1 MANDT
6 SSALKIP
13 AAPAVPTVDPDH
25 AVDLPFLVEST
36 LTDFLRAESAALT
49 DVDRAL
55 EPMLSAAREA
65 VLGGGKRLR
74 PLFAYWGWRSVAGP
88 HAPLEPVLPALAAL
102 ELLHAFALVH
112 DDVMDRS
119 ATRRGRPTAHRRL
132 AAAHAAQRLH
142 GDAAHFGDSAA
153 ILVGDL
159 LLVWADRLIA
169 RADVPAATLLSARV
183 AYDRMRVEAIAG
195 QFLDV
200 LGDCAPTWSPERA
213 LRTARLKTAGYT
225 ATWPLHYG
233 AALAGASGPAFAQGP
248 LGRAYTRYGLAVGEA
263 FQLRDDLLGLFGEP
277 AVTGK
282 PIGDDLG
289 KPTMLLLLARSR
301 ANSAQLAEL
310 EAVLAA
316 RRPDVT
322 RLAALVRET
331 GAPDLLSEMISE
343 RVADAQAALA
353 DAPVDDG
360 TRSALGALAAA
371 VAWRA
376 A

>member
-6 SSALKIP
+6 SSALAPHPLRTGVPVLAEHP
-13 AAPAVPTVDPDH
+13 A
-25 AVDLPFLVEST
+25 DLPKLVEST
-36 LTDFLRAESAALT
+36 LTEFVCAESHALV
-49 DVDRAL
+49 DVDVAL
-55 EPMLSAAREA
+55 EPLLSAAQDA
-65 VLGGGKRLR
+65 VLGGGKRVR
-74 PLFAYWGWRSVAGP
+74 PQFAYWGWRSVAGP
-88 HAPLEPVLPALAAL
+88 HAPVGPVLPALAAL

-119 ATRRGRPTAHRRL
+119 DTRRGRPTAHRALADGHRARRL
-132 AAAHAAQRLH
+132 R
-142 GDAAHFGDSAA
+142 GDAAHFGDAAA
-153 ILVGDL
+153 ILAGDL
-159 LLVWADRLIA
+159 LLVWADRLMA
-169 RADVPAATLLSARV
+169 RADVPAATLREARA

-200 LGDCAPTWSPERA
+200 LGDCARTWSPERA

-233 AALAGASGPAFAQGP
+233 AALAGAGGGFARGP

-282 PIGDDLG
+282 PVGDDLG
-289 KPTMLLLLARSR
+289 KPTMLLLLAQSR
-301 ANSAQLAEL
+301 AGAAQRAEID
-310 EAVLAA
+310 AVLAA
-316 RRPDVT
+316 PRPDVA
-322 RLAALVRET
+322 RLAGLVRDT
-331 GAPDLLSEMISE
+331 GAPDLLSEMIGE
-343 RVADAQAALA
+343 RVADARAALA
-353 DAPVDDG
+353 AAPVDDG
-360 TRSALGALAAA
+360 TRAALGELAAA

>member
-6 SSALKIP
+6 FSAL
-13 AAPAVPTVDPDH
+13 AAHPCSAVPATPTHH
-25 AVDLPFLVEST
+25 AADLPLLVEYT
-36 LTDFLRAESAALT
+36 LTEFVRAETRALAE
-49 DVDRAL
+49 VDSAL
-55 EPMLSAAREA
+55 EPLLSAARDA
-65 VLGGGKRLR
+65 VLGGGKRVR
-74 PLFAYWGWRSVAGP
+74 PQFAYWGWRSVAGP
-88 HAPLEPVLPALAAL
+88 HAPVGMVLPALAAL

-119 ATRRGRPTAHRRL
+119 DTRRGRPTAHRAL
-132 AAAHAAQRLH
+132 ADGHRAAGLR
-142 GDAAHFGDSAA
+142 GDAAHFGDAAA

-159 LLVWADRLIA
+159 LLVWADRLMA
-169 RADVPAATLLSARV
+169 RAGVPDRTLREART

-200 LGDCAPTWSPERA
+200 LGDCARTWSPERA

-233 AALAGASGPAFAQGP
+233 AALADAGGGGFAQGP
-248 LGRAYTRYGLAVGEA
+248 LGRAFTRYGLAVGEA

-282 PIGDDLG
+282 PVGDDLG
-289 KPTMLLLLARSR
+289 KPTMLLLLAQAR
-301 ANSAQLAEL
+301 ASAAQRAEL
-310 EAVLAA
+310 AAVLAA
-316 RRPDVT
+316 PRPDVA
-322 RLAALVRET
+322 RLAAVVRDT
-331 GAPDLLSEMISE
+331 GAPEQLSEMIGE
-343 RVADAQAALA
+343 RVADAHAALA
-353 DAPVDDG
+353 AAPVDDD
-360 TRSALGALAAA
+360 TRTALGELAAA

>member
-1 MANDT
+1 M
-6 SSALKIP
+6 P
-13 AAPAVPTVDPDH
+13 APAER
-25 AVDLPFLVEST
+25 ASDLPHLVEST
-36 LTDFLRAESAALT
+36 LTAFVAAEAVTLT
-49 DVDRAL
+49 DVDEAL
-55 EPMLSAAREA
+55 EPLLAAARDA
-65 VLGGGKRLR
+65 VLGGGKRVR
-74 PLFAYWGWRSVAGP
+74 PQFAYWGWRSVAGP
-88 HAPLEPVLPALAAL
+88 HAPVAPVLPALAAL

-119 ATRRGRPTAHRRL
+119 ETRRGRPTAHRAL
-132 AAAHAAQRLH
+132 AGAHRDQRLR
-142 GDAAHFGDSAA
+142 GDAGHFGDAAA

-159 LLVWADRLIA
+159 LLVWADRLMA
-169 RADVPAATLLSARV
+169 RADVPAATLRDART

-200 LGDCAPTWSPERA
+200 LGDCARTWSPERA

-233 AALAGASGPAFAQGP
+233 AALAGASGPGFARGE

-282 PIGDDLG
+282 PVGDDLG

-301 ANSAQLAEL
+301 ANAAQLAEL
-310 EAVLAA
+310 EEVLAA
-316 RRPDVT
+316 ARPDVA
-322 RLAALVRET
+322 RLAAVVRDT
-331 GAPDLLSEMISE
+331 GAPDLLSGMIGE
-343 RVADAQAALA
+343 RVADAQAAL
-353 DAPVDDG
+353 DGAPVDGG
-360 TRSALGALAAA
+360 TRAALGELAAA

>member
-6 SSALKIP
+6 YSVTAPSFTP
-13 AAPAVPTVDPDH
+13 AAGPGPVDH
-25 AVDLPFLVEST
+25 AADLHHRVEVALSDFV
-36 LTDFLRAESAALT
+36 LTETAALL
-49 DVDRAL
+49 DVDHAL
-55 EPMLSAAREA
+55 EPLLAAARDA
-65 VLGGGKRLR
+65 VLGGGKRVR

-88 HAPLEPVLPALAAL
+88 DAPVQPVLPALAAL

-119 ATRRGRPTAHRRL
+119 VTRRGRPTAHRAL
-132 AAAHAAQRLH
+132 AAAHAGQRLR
-142 GDAAHFGDSAA
+142 GDADRFGDAGA

-159 LLVWADRLIA
+159 CLVWADRLMGRAKVHSSALAGA
-169 RADVPAATLLSARV
+169 RA

-200 LGDCAPTWSPERA
+200 LGDHARTWSPERA

-233 AALAGASGPAFAQGP
+233 AALAGATGTTFARGP

-263 FQLRDDLLGLFGEP
+263 FQLRDDLLGLYGEP

-282 PIGDDLG
+282 PVGDDLG
-289 KPTMLLLLARSR
+289 KPTMLLLLAR
-301 ANSAQLAEL
+301 AQASARQHAEL
-310 EAVLAA
+310 DKLLAA
-316 RRPDVT
+316 EHPDVT
-322 RLAALVRET
+322 RLGEVVRAT
-331 GAPDLLSEMISE
+331 GAAQRLSDMITE
-343 RVADAQAALA
+343 RVADASAALA
-353 DAPVDDG
+353 DAPVDQPV
-360 TRSALGALAAA
+360 RAALGELAAA